1 MVTDF
6 RETLEVSKNSTC
18 FLSFSWCRIK
28 EDLATEEG
36 MLPNPPLEIEFE
48 QNASLEEVSEMI
60 DSFCETADKASSAL
74 EALLNNGKTTIVE
87 EY

>member
-1 MVTDF
+1 MADF

-36 MLPNPPLEIEFE
+36 MLPNPPLEIEYE
-48 QNASLEEVSEMI
+48 QNASLEEVSKMI

-74 EALLNNGKTTIVE
+74 EALLNNGKAVIVE

>member
-1 MVTDF
+1 MADF

-18 FLSFSWCRIK
+18 FLAFSWCRTK

-36 MLPNPPLEIEFE
+36 MLPNPPMEIEFE
-48 QNASLEEVSEMI
+48 QEATLEEVSEMI
-60 DSFCETADKASSAL
+60 DSFCETADKANMAID
-74 EALLNNGKTTIVE
+74 ALLNNGKITLTD

>member
-1 MVTDF
+1 M
-6 RETLEVSKNSTC
+6 EALEVLKNSTC

-36 MLPNPPLEIEFE
+36 MLPNPPLEIEYE
-48 QNASLEEVSEMI
+48 QDASLEEVSEMI

-74 EALLNNGKTTIVE
+74 EALLNNGKAVIVE

>member
-1 MVTDF
+1 MADF
-6 RETLEVSKNSTC
+6 REILEVSKNSTC
-18 FLSFSWCRIK
+18 FLAFSWCRIK

-48 QNASLEEVSEMI
+48 QEATLGEVADLIERFSENEEQC
-60 DSFCETADKASSAL
+60 FAAL
-74 EALLNNGKTTIVE
+74 QRLQDNGKVTLTD

>member
-1 MVTDF
+1 MADF

-18 FLSFSWCRIK
+18 FLAFSWCRTK
-28 EDLATEEG
+28 EDLSTEEG

-48 QNASLEEVSEMI
+48 QEATLGEVADLIERFSENEQQC
-60 DSFCETADKASSAL
+60 FAAL
-74 EALLNNGKTTIVE
+74 QTLHNNGKVTLTD